1 LHASDL
7 QTADWPLAP
16 DNWFI
21 VICGAVKSLR
31 FHPNRTLLAVV
42 LLLLALGAACKRQ
55 SLAHHEYMYVSAAE
69 TSLRDRVATMY
80 NKMGTVH
87 NGDRV
92 EVLEK
97 ERRFV
102 RVRTDSGQEGWI
114 EERSLIPQDVY
125 DGFQKLAQD
134 NADTPVQAHGT
145 TRAELNMHVTPSR
158 DAEHLYQLKDGEKVE
173 VLRRATAEKNPPKAA
188 KPAQS
193 TTSPQKKGATT
204 QSKAATQKATKP
216 QSTAP
221 AVTPPAPATTT
232 AATAAT
238 TPGATTPK
246 PGEPPPPPP
255 KPIMEDWY
263 LVRSSSGHAG
273 WVLLRMVDLDV
284 PLDIAQYAEGQRI
297 VAYFVLNNVEEDGK
311 PQSQYLV
318 LLNEPKD
325 GLPWD
330 YNQIRVFTR
339 NRAKHRYETAYREH
353 NLEGYLPVRV
363 GHQDFGKEGD
373 LPTFTIRKKN
383 DAGQIVEAT
392 YKMNGPIV
400 RRVLT
405 PEEAAAEKTQHQAAL
420 AARMKELG
428 ASRAQH
434 PNQPPAHKHKKHQ

>member
-1 LHASDL
+1 M
-7 QTADWPLAP
+7 
-16 DNWFI
+16 
-21 VICGAVKSLR
+21 
-31 FHPNRTLLAVV
+31 
-42 LLLLALGAACKRQ
+42 
-55 SLAHHEYMYVSAAE
+55 AHHEYMYVSAAE

-102 RVRTDSGQEGWI
+102 RVRTDGGQEGWI

-134 NADTPVQAHGT
+134 NASTPVQAHGT
-145 TRAELNMHVTPSR
+145 TRAELNMHVTASR

-188 KPAQS
+188 KPPPS
-193 TTSPQKKGATT
+193 TTSPQKKGATS
-204 QSKAATQKATKP
+204 QSKSAASSKASKP
-216 QSTAP
+216 ASTAP
-221 AVTPPAPATTT
+221 ATMPATPPG
-232 AATAAT
+232 AATQTPAA
-238 TPGATTPK
+238 AAPK

-263 LVRSSSGHAG
+263 LVRSSSGHVG

-297 VAYFVLNNVEEDGK
+297 VAYFVLNTVQEDDK
-311 PQSQYLV
+311 PQNQYLV

-330 YNQIRVFTR
+330 YNQIRIFTR

-383 DAGQIVEAT
+383 DAGQVIEAT
-392 YKMNGPIV
+392 YKMNGPLV

-405 PEEAAAEKTQHQAAL
+405 PEEEAAEKAQHQAAL
-420 AARMKELG
+420 AARMKEIG
-428 ASRAQH
+428 ANRAQH
-434 PNQPPAHKHKKHQ
+434 PSQTPAHKHKKHQ

>member
-1 LHASDL
+1 
-7 QTADWPLAP
+7 
-16 DNWFI
+16 
-21 VICGAVKSLR
+21 VKSSR
-31 FHPNRTLLAVV
+31 SHPNRTLLAVI
-42 LLLLALGAACKRQ
+42 LLLLAFSAACKRQ
-55 SLAHHEYMYVSAAE
+55 SMTHHDYMYVSAAE

-145 TRAELNMHVTPSR
+145 TRAELNMHVTASR

-193 TTSPQKKGATT
+193 TTSPQKKKGTTATA
-204 QSKAATQKATKP
+204 QSKAAAPSKASKP
-216 QSTAP
+216 TS
-221 AVTPPAPATTT
+221 PAPAATT
-232 AATAAT
+232 AT
-238 TPGATTPK
+238 TPAAAAQK
-246 PGEPPPPPP
+246 PGEQPPPPP

-263 LVRSSSGHAG
+263 LVRSSSGHVG

-297 VAYFVLNNVEEDGK
+297 MGYFVLNTVEEDGK

-330 YNQIRVFTR
+330 YNQIRIFTR

-405 PEEAAAEKTQHQAAL
+405 PQEEAAEKAQHQAAL
-420 AARMKELG
+420 AARMKEIG
-428 ASRAQH
+428 ANRAQH
-434 PNQPPAHKHKKHQ
+434 PNQPTAHKHHRHQ

>member
-1 LHASDL
+1 
-7 QTADWPLAP
+7 
-16 DNWFI
+16 
-21 VICGAVKSLR
+21 VKSIR
-31 FHPNRTLLAVV
+31 FHPNRTLLTIV

-55 SLAHHEYMYVSAAE
+55 NMTHHEYMYVSAAE

-145 TRAELNMHVTPSR
+145 TRAELNMHVTPAR

-173 VLRRATAEKNPPKAA
+173 VLRRSTAEKNPPKAA
-188 KPAQS
+188 KPAPSS
-193 TTSPQKKGATT
+193 TSSQKKGVTQRKTSATPKGGKPEAAAPAATT
-204 QSKAATQKATKP
+204 AT
-216 QSTAP
+216 
-221 AVTPPAPATTT
+221 
-232 AATAAT
+232 TAAT
-238 TPGATTPK
+238 TPAAGTPK
-246 PGEPPPPPP
+246 QGEPPPPPP

-284 PLDIAQYAEGQRI
+284 PLDIAQYAEGKRI

-318 LLNEPKD
+318 LLNEPRD

-330 YNQIRVFTR
+330 YNQIRIFTR

-405 PEEAAAEKTQHQAAL
+405 PQEEAAEKAQHQAAL
-420 AARMKELG
+420 AARMKEIG
-428 ASRAQH
+428 ANRAQH
-434 PNQPPAHKHKKHQ
+434 PNQPTAHKHHKHQ